1 MRKRIFL
8 MKHQLSPNTCGKS
21 LMLYKQV
28 LFFRLYEHSQVHTFK
43 WLYTHSTPIARS
55 VNQNGLRNFTVLEP
69 RAKRFILFIFDLLF
83 VVLTLYSVAGLKP
96 ISAFGSTLAS
106 TTVSWDIK
114 LSTQR
119 IINHKHISLSRYSR
133 AYARP
138 C

>member
-1 MRKRIFL
+1 MFHVYALR
-8 MKHQLSPNTCGKS
+8 
-21 LMLYKQV
+21 
-28 LFFRLYEHSQVHTFK
+28 
-43 WLYTHSTPIARS
+43 WLYTHPTPIARS

-119 IINHKHISLSRYSR
+119 IINHKHISIPDILGHMLDPVSLVLVTNEPYMRR
-133 AYARP
+133 
-138 C
+138 